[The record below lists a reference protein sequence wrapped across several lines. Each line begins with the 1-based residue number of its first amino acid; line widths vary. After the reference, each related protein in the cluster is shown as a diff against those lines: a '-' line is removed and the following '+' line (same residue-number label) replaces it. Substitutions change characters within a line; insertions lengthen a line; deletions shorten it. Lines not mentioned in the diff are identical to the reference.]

1 MGREQYRISNA
12 RDQQMLDNYTKVLD
26 CILDLAQIENLTQP
40 MVVKIL
46 LKDGLGY
53 PIKEGLLDPDNKSL
67 QLVLWLYS
75 IEPSIQEDLNKAC
88 LEMNDEH
95 LESLGPYA
103 AALYTVF
110 QGAEFNRKDKLI

>member
-75 IEPSIQEDLNKAC
+75 IEPSI
-88 LEMNDEH
+88 
-95 LESLGPYA
+95 
-103 AALYTVF
+103 
-110 QGAEFNRKDKLI
+110 

>member
-1 MGREQYRISNA
+1 MGREQYRISNV

-75 IEPSIQEDLNKAC
+75 IEPSI
-88 LEMNDEH
+88 
-95 LESLGPYA
+95 
-103 AALYTVF
+103 
-110 QGAEFNRKDKLI
+110 